1 MPFDPNLAYFLLVF
15 GLWVAATAAYIPGT
29 GLIEVIA
36 GVMLVVAL
44 SLLSALPTNLVGLLL
59 VSMGVVG
66 FAVIPFIRRRP
77 IGLVVAGIGLQV
89 VGSVLLFNDGILVSP
104 LLMLVTLGIPMAY
117 HTMLL
122 MPMMERQFASPSA
135 PTMERDA
142 SLVGMTGRVTQ
153 ALEPVGSVHVNGETW
168 TAEGRRKLP
177 IGAPIVVV
185 GREGLRLIVDI
196 DKQKRD
202 QLAAMEGIDL
212 DDDEDEAAPDQRNPT
227 NYAILAAIR
236 AAQH

>member
-29 GLIEVIA
+29 GLIEVVA
-36 GVMLVVAL
+36 GIMLVVAL
-44 SLLSALPTNLVGLLL
+44 GLLSALPTDLVGLLL
-59 VSMGVVG
+59 LAIGVVG
-66 FAVIPFIRRRP
+66 FAVIPFINRRP
-77 IGLVVAGIGLQV
+77 IGLVVVGIALQV
-89 VGSVLLFNDGILVSP
+89 IGSVTLFNDDILVSP
-104 LLMLVTLGIPMAY
+104 VLMLVSLGLPMAY

-122 MPMMERQFASPSA
+122 MPMMERQFASPST

-142 SLVGMTGRVTQ
+142 GLVGMTGRVVQ
-153 ALEPVGSVHVNGETW
+153 ALEPVGAVHVDGETW

-177 IGAPIVVV
+177 VGAPIIVIK
-185 GREGLRLIVDI
+185 REGLRLIVDL

-202 QLAAMEGIDL
+202 QLAAMEGIEL
-212 DDDEDEAAPDQRNPT
+212 DDEDESAADQRNPT